1 MSARRLLRALAL
13 AACGLCLFFALRA
26 AQCAEALY
34 PAAGLRYETPLSAA
48 QVQAARRYAQEA
60 GQGVFPTFWRQE
72 QRRVRTQRAAAQ
84 AGVIAFCGDGGAC
97 FAADFVCGGMPGAQD
112 AAGCALSEAL
122 AQELFG
128 AADVVGLP
136 LTMEAPDGARRV
148 YTVRGVFA
156 GDRLLALAGAGE
168 NEAFTC
174 VELQGE
180 LGADETAAAR
190 EFAASAGLGEPDAVC
205 VGAGAAALAKALC
218 FAPLALAALGLAAR
232 LLRSACALAP
242 PARGAALLALA
253 VCAALALPAALGALP
268 GWMIPARW
276 SDFSFWPALAGQ
288 LADGVRAWLSLRP
301 FEKDVQAKLA
311 LLHCAAH
318 LAGAWAAL
326 AGYAAAGR
334 GEEKRPREALRRTAE
349 PPASG
354 AVAQSAKAA
363 QAQAA
368 SGPRRICI
376 ARAKRGSGENAPCS
390 AARPRETHI

>member
-26 AQCAEALY
+26 AQRAEALY
-34 PAAGLRYETPLSAA
+34 PAAGLRYETPLPAA

-60 GQGVFPTFWRQE
+60 GQGVPTFWRQE
-72 QRRVRTQRAAAQ
+72 QRAVRTQRAAAQ
-84 AGVIAFCGDGGAC
+84 AEVIAFCGDGGAC
-97 FAADFVCGGMPGAQD
+97 FAADFLCGGMPGAQD

-136 LTMEAPDGARRV
+136 LTMETPDGARRA

-156 GDRLLALAGAGE
+156 GGGLLALAGAGE
-168 NEAFTC
+168 DEAFTC

-180 LGADETAAAR
+180 PGAEETDSARAFAAA
-190 EFAASAGLGEPDAVC
+190 AGLGEPDAVC

-218 FAPLALAALGLAAR
+218 FAPLALAALVLAAR

-242 PARGAALLALA
+242 PARGAALLGLA

-301 FEKDVQAKLA
+301 FEKDVQAKMA
-311 LLHCAAH
+311 LLRCAAH

-326 AGYAAAGR
+326 AIYAAAGR
-334 GEEKRPREALRRTAE
+334 GEEGPR
-349 PPASG
+349 
-354 AVAQSAKAA
+354 KAA
-363 QAQAA
+363 RRAQEESGPAAQGAEAAPPA

-376 ARAKRGSGENAPCS
+376 ARAGRAGCGKNA
-390 AARPRETHI
+390 R